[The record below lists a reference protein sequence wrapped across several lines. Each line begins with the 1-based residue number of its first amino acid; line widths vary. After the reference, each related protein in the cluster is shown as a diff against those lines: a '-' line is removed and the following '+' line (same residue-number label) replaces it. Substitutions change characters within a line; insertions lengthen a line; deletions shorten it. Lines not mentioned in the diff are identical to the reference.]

1 MVVGRGMC
9 GNNLHRLMCTFRLD
23 FWWKGL
29 LQKSQKNVGALPH
42 SYLKCLRRFGEYL
55 YCFPQEGQ

>member
-1 MVVGRGMC
+1 MC